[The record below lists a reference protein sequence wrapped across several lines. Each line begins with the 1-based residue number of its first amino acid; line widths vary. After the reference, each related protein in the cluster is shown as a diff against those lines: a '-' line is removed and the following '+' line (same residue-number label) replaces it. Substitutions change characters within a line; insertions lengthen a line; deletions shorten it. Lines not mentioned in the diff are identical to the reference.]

1 MKGNIMA
8 RYEVITK
15 SDFVAQSWRRYS
27 SFAFAATDA
36 VAPLVVQ
43 ELAKACMSL
52 PIAFLQQNDAYAPH
66 AVQGLEPGL
75 NLFVVN
81 GTWISPYI
89 PAVYRAYPF
98 ALAQGGGDGMHLCV
112 DMDNGLVGAGDEF
125 DQQFFD
131 DTGEAAKPVKDALN
145 FLQQIHNNR
154 AVTQRVCAAL
164 AAEDLF
170 QPWPLKVQGPEG
182 ERNIDGLF
190 RIDEARL
197 NSLDPD
203 ALHRVQKAGGLPVA
217 YCQLLSMS
225 NIQTLGLIQRKLDE
239 VRNRMPEMTDQID
252 VDGILQR
259 HKSSEPE
266 QTLETVANDDVVNI
280 AADSGDFDLSAFVKP
295 KQND

>member
-1 MKGNIMA
+1 MP
-8 RYEVITK
+8 RYELITK
-15 SDFVAQSWRRYS
+15 SGFAAQAWRRYDS
-27 SFAFAATDA
+27 YAFAATDA

-52 PIAFLQQNDAYAPH
+52 PIAFLLQNDAFVPH
-66 AVQGLEPGL
+66 AVQGLEPGR

-81 GTWISPYI
+81 GKWVAPYT
-89 PAVYRAYPF
+89 PAAYRGYPF
-98 ALAQGGGDGMHLCV
+98 ALAKGEDDQLHLCI
-112 DMDNGLVGAGDEF
+112 DMDSGLVGVGDEY

-170 QPWPLKVQGPEG
+170 QPWPLKVQTPEG

-197 NSLDPD
+197 NSLAPE
-203 ALHRVQKAGGLPVA
+203 ALARVQKAGGLPVA
-217 YCQLLSMS
+217 YCQLLSMG
-225 NIQTLGLIQRKLDE
+225 NIQTLGLIQRKLAE
-239 VRNRMPEMTDQID
+239 VKNRMPEMTDQID

-259 HKSSEPE
+259 HKSSLPE
-266 QTLETVANDDVVNI
+266 QDLAPVENDDVVNI
-280 AADSGDFDLSAFVKP
+280 AADTGDFDLSAFVKP
-295 KQND
+295 KQNE